1 MRDKQRRAPQSIED
15 KILGMVFDRLRN
27 NLKIRYEDISEW
39 SKDQGK
45 YISVSCLCDLAS
57 GCATN
62 YLSRIPIVAR
72 YFREIHGLDYVTVD
86 YLLQGSQEE
95 IDRVQRQKEVD
106 KLIQD
111 SIVPLPME
119 ELIEN
124 EAV

>member
-27 NLKIRYEDISEW
+27 NLKVRYEDISEW
-39 SKDQGK
+39 SKDQGQ

-62 YLSRIPIVAR
+62 YMSRIPIVAR
-72 YFREIHGLDYVTVD
+72 YFREMHGLEYVTAD
-86 YLLQGSQEE
+86 YMLQGSQEE
-95 IDRVQRQKEVD
+95 LDKVQRHKDVQR
-106 KLIQD
+106 LIED

-119 ELIEN
+119 ELIEA